1 MKFEWDVRKVLET
14 FNGCQC
20 NFPDDMNDGDLMDK
34 V

>member
-1 MKFEWDVRKVLET
+1 MASEQKREEKQQ